1 MTDWEREIRLNF
13 MKYILMQWLKT
24 ASLAPLMQ
32 EKPNVAYSVH
42 LQDNY
47 IAWKCFVSNQNPSS
61 VMSAKNLQAYL
72 ANMRNDLYLLAK
84 SAFNLV
90 IKEYER
96 LDAQAVELQCKAVPL
111 VLKENQNTITYGES
125 MQLNAYRFKFNQL
138 YQQAQKCAYVANWTK
153 FEIVTMQKHKDC
165 LVFELVTG

>member
-1 MTDWEREIRLNF
+1 MTDWEKEIRLNF

-32 EKPNVAYSVH
+32 NQPNVAYSAH
-42 LQDNY
+42 LQGNY
-47 IAWKCFVSNQNPSS
+47 IAWKCFVTNSNPSS
-61 VMSAKNLQAYL
+61 VMSSKNLQAYR
-72 ANMRNDLYLLAK
+72 ANMRNDLYLQAK
-84 SAFNLV
+84 SAINLV

-96 LDAQAVELQCKAVPL
+96 LDEQAIELQCKAVPL
-111 VLKENQNTITYGES
+111 IIKENQNTITYAES
-125 MQLNAYRFKFNQL
+125 MQLNAYRLKFNQL

-153 FEIVTMQKHKDC
+153 FDIVTMQKHKDC

>member
-1 MTDWEREIRLNF
+1 MTAVEKNIRLEF
-13 MKYILMQWLKT
+13 MRYIWSRWLKT
-24 ASLAPLMQ
+24 AQLAPLMQ

-47 IAWKCFVSNQNPSS
+47 IAWKCFVSNKNPSS
-61 VMSAKNLQAYL
+61 VMSAKNLKAYF
-72 ANMRNDLYLLAK
+72 ANMRNDLYLQAK

-96 LDAQAVELQCKAVPL
+96 LDEQAIELQCKAVPL
-111 VLKENQNTITYGES
+111 VLKENQNTITYAES
-125 MQLNAYRFKFNQL
+125 MQLNAYRLKFNQL

-153 FEIVTMQKHKDC
+153 FELVTMQKHKDC

>member
-1 MTDWEREIRLNF
+1 MTDWERAIRLDF
-13 MKYILMQWLKT
+13 MRFILKQWLKT

-32 EKPNVAYSVH
+32 EKPNVA
-42 LQDNY
+42 
-47 IAWKCFVSNQNPSS
+47 SS
-61 VMSAKNLQAYL
+61 VMSAKNLQAYF
-72 ANMRNDLYLLAK
+72 ANMRNDLYLQAK

-96 LDAQAVELQCKAVPL
+96 LNTQAIELQCKAVPL
-111 VLKENQNTITYGES
+111 VLKENQNTITYAES
-125 MQLNAYRFKFNQL
+125 MQLNAYSLKYNQL

-153 FEIVTMQKHKDC
+153 FDIVTMQKHKDC